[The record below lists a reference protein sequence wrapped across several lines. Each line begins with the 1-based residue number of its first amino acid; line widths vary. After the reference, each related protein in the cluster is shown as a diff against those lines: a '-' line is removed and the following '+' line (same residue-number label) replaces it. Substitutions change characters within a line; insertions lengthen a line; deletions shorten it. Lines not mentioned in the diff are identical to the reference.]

1 MGQRANL
8 LIVRNQSYELYYSH
22 WCAYTLPVSLFWG
35 EQYAIRF
42 IELQKRVDE
51 AGWLDDNWAEG
62 GAVLDVEHRVLLFF
76 GGEDILYDVPLRNGL
91 LRLMKNNWPG
101 WEIRWAHE
109 GIADLAAYVG
119 YPIDK
124 VLAVHETSRQ
134 GACLVPPEE
143 KKWVDLVASVAFSE
157 QELLIFPLEGELEV
171 FLTGGPRLLDGID
184 KSYGLSSLDLMEWT
198 SRFPVGGFHIDVEGK
213 KLQVWHAEPRP
224 ELTLRLQ
231 AVWPGWEIIN
241 QRSSYE
247 SQINCTYGRLQ
258 FQKLSQPELLAQL
271 KTMLLGEPTSPVDTL
286 VHFAEEEAAAGKK
299 VEMNPDALRDDR
311 YEMPKQVKKELLNK
325 AIMNMNKNLFHSLE
339 GTRLQLRTITMED
352 AAEMFAY
359 LSDEEV
365 SRFIGWRL
373 MHTMEDT
380 RRHIG
385 TLLAREEAGTH
396 LYAAVVLKATGAVIG
411 NAMLFNMD
419 DEAGHAEI
427 GYVFHKGYWGQGYG
441 TECVALV
448 DNFAFGTLQLGK
460 LYASVNEANAPSA
473 RILEKN
479 GYMLDGF
486 LSDGSLRYQK
496 ENGFTV

>member
-8 LIVRNQSYELYYSH
+8 LIVRNHSYELYYSH
-22 WCAYTLPVSLFWG
+22 WCANTLPVSLFWG

-42 IELQKRVDE
+42 IELQKRVDQS
-51 AGWLDDNWAEG
+51 GWLDDNWAEG
-62 GAVLDVEHRVLLFF
+62 GAVLDVERRELLFF

-109 GIADLAAYVG
+109 GISDLAAYVG
-119 YPIDK
+119 YPIEK

-134 GACLVPPEE
+134 GPSLVPPEE
-143 KKWVDLVASVAFSE
+143 RKWVDLVASVAFSE
-157 QELLIFPLEGELEV
+157 QELLIIPLEGDLED
-171 FLTGGPRLLDGID
+171 FLSRGPQILDGIE
-184 KSYGLSSLDLMEWT
+184 KSCGLSSLDLKEWT

-213 KLQVWHAEPRP
+213 KLLVWHAEPRP
-224 ELTLRLQ
+224 ELSLRLQ

-258 FQKLSQPELLAQL
+258 FQELNQPELLAQL
-271 KTMLLGEPTSPVDTL
+271 KTMLLGEPASPADML
-286 VHFAEEEAAAGKK
+286 VYFAGKEAAAGKK
-299 VEMNPDALRDDR
+299 VEINPDALRDDR
-311 YEMPKQVKKELLNK
+311 FEIPKQMKVELLNK
-325 AIMNMNKNLFHSLE
+325 AIRNMNKDLFHSLE
-339 GTRLQLRTITMED
+339 GTRLQLRTITMDD

-373 MHTMEDT
+373 MHTLEDT
-380 RRHIG
+380 HGHIG

-396 LYAAVVLKATGAVIG
+396 LYAAVVLKATGVVIG

-419 DEAGHAEI
+419 GREGHAEI

-448 DNFAFGTLQLGK
+448 DNFAFGTVQLRK
-460 LYASVNEANAPSA
+460 LYASVNAANLPSA

-479 GYMLDGF
+479 GYTLDEV
-486 LSDGSLRYQK
+486 LTDGSLRYQK
-496 ENGFTV
+496 ESGQIF